1 MKSIH
6 GFRVFSLACAGL
18 LVPLLLTAPAE
29 AKGCIKGAIV
39 GGVAGHLVGHG
50 KMGAVAGCAVGH
62 HNANKRDDAEEQ
74 RSQNQQTR
82 PR

>member
-1 MKSIH
+1 MKAIH
-6 GFRVFSLACAGL
+6 GFKIFSLGCAAL
-18 LVPLLLTAPAE
+18 LAPLLLTAPAQ

-50 KMGAVAGCAVGH
+50 KMGAIAGCAVGH
-62 HNANKRDDAEEQ
+62 HNANKRDDAEQ
-74 RSQNQQTR
+74 RSQNQQPQ